1 MFSLPT
7 PSILSLILP
16 RHPKA
21 LPKTLP
27 YLILE
32 GLRLV
37 LSIVLSQSLPVIFW
51 FSKNFTHALSWQF
64 WDIVIVSIPILQQS
78 WDTVIVSIPILHKK
92 KLKLREAQWCNQDHV
107 WKTTIVG
114 KESFNSKYLAFLFP
128 FLFFSWLILT
138 FRAPSQAKSVPYSL
152 LNWPCH
158 TCLYQGVLAIS
169 PSLKEFSVK
178 FSMWEL

>member
-32 GLRLV
+32 GLLLV
-37 LSIVLSQSLPVIFW
+37 LSIVLSQSLPIIFW
-51 FSKNFTHALSWQF
+51 FSKNFTHVLSWQF
-64 WDIVIVSIPILQQS
+64 WDI
-78 WDTVIVSIPILHKK
+78 VIVSIPILHKK
-92 KLKLREAQWCNQDHV
+92 KLKLREAQWCNKDHV
-107 WKTTIVG
+107 WKTTIVR
-114 KESFNSKYLAFLFP
+114 KESFNSKYLPFLFP
-128 FLFFSWLILT
+128 FLFFLWLILT

-158 TCLYQGVLAIS
+158 TCLYQRVLAIS
-169 PSLKEFSVK
+169 PSLKEFSVQ